1 MMAGPKLLAREGQ
14 LRMASQ
20 KCSPSSS
27 SAFRILR
34 GFASVTLLFLLLAWM
49 PQLGFSQTPAPKE
62 KVDLLISGGTVV
74 TMDAGRRILEEGAI
88 AIRGDTIL
96 AIGPRAQLEARYAPA
111 QRIDTTGKLIIPG
124 LINGH
129 AHAAM
134 SLFRGIA
141 DDVNLQDWLTKFI
154 FPAEARNVTPDFV
167 TWGTRLGVL
176 EMIRG
181 GITTYVDMY
190 YFEDQVAR
198 ATKQAGMRGI
208 LGETL
213 LDFPAPDNKTPKQG
227 LAYTENFLSRWKGD
241 SLIRPAVAPHSI
253 YTASEN
259 TLKAS
264 AALARQHGVPI
275 VIHVAETKT
284 EVSDSRKKNGA
295 SPVGYLNRIGLL
307 GPDVIAAHCVWV
319 DAEDIRE
326 LAQKNVGC
334 VYNPSSNAMLASGV
348 APVQNLLRGG
358 VALGLGTDGPAGSN
372 NDIDLMLEMNF
383 GAKLQKV
390 TRMDPLAL
398 TAKQA
403 FEMAT
408 IGGARAIHMD
418 KEIGS
423 LEPGKKADLAILNL
437 DAPHA
442 VPLYDVYSQLVYA
455 LKASDVETVV
465 IGGRIVMRNRRVL
478 TINEAETIAKARA
491 IGLTVKRSLAQASP

>member
-1 MMAGPKLLAREGQ
+1 MIVGPRLLIRESQ
-14 LRMASQ
+14 LRMAFQ
-20 KCSPSSS
+20 RCFSSS
-27 SAFRILR
+27 SLAFRISR
-34 GFASVTLLFLLLAWM
+34 RFASITLLFLLLAWM
-49 PQLGFSQTPAPKE
+49 PQLGICQTPPSKE

-74 TMDAGRRILEEGAI
+74 TMDADRRILEGGAI
-88 AIRGDTIL
+88 AVRGDTIL
-96 AIGPRAQLEARYAPA
+96 AIGPRTQLETRYTPA
-111 QRIDTTGKLIIPG
+111 QRIDATGKLIIPG

-129 AHAAM
+129 THAAM
-134 SLFRGIA
+134 TLFRGIA
-141 DDVNLQDWLTKFI
+141 DDLNLQDWLTKFI
-154 FPAEARNVTPDFV
+154 FPAEARNVTADFV
-167 TWGTRLGVL
+167 AWGTRLGAL
-176 EMIRG
+176 EMIHG
-181 GITTYVDMY
+181 GTTTYVDMY
-190 YFEDQVAR
+190 YFEDEVAR

-213 LDFPAPDNKTPKQG
+213 LDLPAPDNKTTKQG
-227 LAYTENFLSRWKGD
+227 LAYTKNFLSRWKGD

-264 AALARQHGVPI
+264 AALARQHGAPI
-275 VIHVAETKT
+275 VIHVSETKT
-284 EVSDSRKKNGA
+284 EVSDSRKKNGV
-295 SPVGYLNRIGLL
+295 SPVAYLYRIGLL
-307 GPDVIAAHCVWV
+307 GPDVIAAHCTWV
-319 DAEDIRE
+319 DAEDIRK

-348 APVQNLLRGG
+348 APVQNLLRAG

-372 NDIDLMLEMNF
+372 NDLDLMEEMDL

-390 TRMDPLAL
+390 TQMDPLAL
-398 TAKQA
+398 GAKQT

-408 IGGARAIHMD
+408 IGGARAIHME

-442 VPLYDVYSQLVYA
+442 VPLYDVYSQLAYA

-465 IGGRIVMRNRRVL
+465 IGGRTVMRNRRVL
-478 TINEAETIAKARA
+478 SIDETETIAKARA
-491 IGLTVKRSLAQASP
+491 IGLTVKRSLAQPSP